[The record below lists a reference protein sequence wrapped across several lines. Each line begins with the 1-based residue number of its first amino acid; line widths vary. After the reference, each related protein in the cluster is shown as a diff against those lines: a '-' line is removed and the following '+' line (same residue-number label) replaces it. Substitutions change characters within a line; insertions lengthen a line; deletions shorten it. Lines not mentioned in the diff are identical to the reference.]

1 MNVSEKFYLW
11 SSSRTVRDEAYRI
24 IFQAETRSG
33 KLFDLALI
41 VVILSSVTVVM
52 LDSVP
57 YIADK
62 YHGVL
67 RIAEWIFTLLFTV
80 EYGARLWCVASK
92 KRYARSFFGL
102 IDLFAVIP
110 TYLSVLIP
118 GGEVLAVVRILRVL
132 RVFRILKLVQ
142 YMGGADVLLD
152 TLKASRFKIIV
163 FLITVMSIVVIVGS
177 TIYLV
182 EGPENGF
189 TSIPRGL
196 YWSIV
201 TLTTV
206 GYGDVTP
213 QTALGQILASFLM
226 VTGYALIAVPTGL
239 FSAEFVQQNAYR
251 RQKSNM
257 ASQKCPTC
265 GTLEVE
271 PDSQANYCRYCGQK
285 LT

>member
-1 MNVSEKFYLW
+1 MSLLTRFDFW
-11 SSSRTVRDEAYRI
+11 GSPGPARDATYRV
-24 IFQAETRSG
+24 IFEAETRRG
-33 KLFDLALI
+33 RLFDLALI
-41 VVILSSVTVVM
+41 LAILSSVTVVM

-57 YIADK
+57 EIAEE
-62 YHGVL
+62 YHGLL
-67 RIAEWIFTLLFTV
+67 RISEWIFTILFTI
-80 EYGARLWCVASK
+80 EYVARLWCVASRK
-92 KRYARSFFGL
+92 KYALSFFGL

-142 YMGGADVLLD
+142 YIGEAEVLVA
-152 TLKASRFKIIV
+152 TLKASRFKIVV
-163 FLITVMSIVVIVGS
+163 FLITVMSIVVVIGS
-177 TIYLV
+177 IIYLI

-196 YWSIV
+196 YWSVV

-213 QTALGQILASFLM
+213 QTPIGQALAAMLM
-226 VTGYALIAVPTGL
+226 VLGYALIAVPTGL
-239 FSAEFVQQNAYR
+239 FSAEFVQQNESHKKA
-251 RQKSNM
+251 SNTPVR
-257 ASQKCPTC
+257 SCSGC
-265 GTLEVE
+265 GNLEKE
-271 PDSQANYCRYCGQK
+271 HQAGYCRYCGQK

>member
-1 MNVSEKFYLW
+1 MSLLTRFDFW
-11 SSSRTVRDEAYRI
+11 GSPGPARDATYRV
-24 IFQAETRSG
+24 IFEAETRRG
-33 KLFDLALI
+33 RLFDLALI
-41 VVILSSVTVVM
+41 LAILSSVTVVM

-57 YIADK
+57 EIAEE
-62 YHGVL
+62 YHGLL
-67 RIAEWIFTLLFTV
+67 RISEWIFTILFTI
-80 EYGARLWCVASK
+80 EYVARLWCVASRK
-92 KRYARSFFGL
+92 KYALSFFGL

-142 YMGGADVLLD
+142 YIGEAEVLVA
-152 TLKASRFKIIV
+152 TLKASRFKIVV
-163 FLITVMSIVVIVGS
+163 FLITVMSIVVVIGS
-177 TIYLV
+177 IIYLI

-196 YWSIV
+196 YWSVV

-213 QTALGQILASFLM
+213 QTPIGQALAAMLM
-226 VTGYALIAVPTGL
+226 VLGYALIAVPTGL
-239 FSAEFVQQNAYR
+239 FSAEFVQQNESHKQA
-251 RQKSNM
+251 SNTPVR
-257 ASQKCPTC
+257 SCSGC
-265 GTLEVE
+265 GNLEKE
-271 PDSQANYCRYCGQK
+271 HQAGYCRYCGQK

>member
-1 MNVSEKFYLW
+1 MSFLTRFDFRG
-11 SSSRTVRDEAYRI
+11 SARPSREEVYRI

-33 KLFDLALI
+33 KLFDVVLILA
-41 VVILSSVTVVM
+41 ILSSVTVVM

-57 YIADK
+57 E
-62 YHGVL
+62 
-67 RIAEWIFTLLFTV
+67 IAERHHGKLRFAEWFFTGVFTI
-80 EYGARLWCVASK
+80 EYVARLWCVASK
-92 KRYARSFFGL
+92 KKYALSFFGL
-102 IDLFAVIP
+102 IDLFSVIP

-142 YMGGADVLLD
+142 YMGEADVLVA
-152 TLKASRFKIIV
+152 TLKASRFKIAV
-163 FLITVMSIVVIVGS
+163 FLITVMSIVVIIGS
-177 TIYLV
+177 MIYLI

-213 QTALGQILASFLM
+213 QTGVGQALAAMLM
-226 VTGYALIAVPTGL
+226 IMGYALIAVPTGL
-239 FSAEFVQQNAYR
+239 FSAEFVQQNESHRKMLNTPVQSCAG
-251 RQKSNM
+251 
-257 ASQKCPTC
+257 C
-265 GTLEVE
+265 GSLEKD
-271 PDSQANYCRYCGQK
+271 PKAGYCRYCGQK
-285 LT
+285 LI

>member
-1 MNVSEKFYLW
+1 MSLLTGFDFW
-11 SSSRTVRDEAYRI
+11 GSPGPARDATYRV
-24 IFQAETRSG
+24 IFEAETRRG
-33 KLFDLALI
+33 RLFDLALI
-41 VVILSSVTVVM
+41 LAILSSVTVVM

-57 YIADK
+57 EIAEE
-62 YHGVL
+62 YHGLL
-67 RIAEWIFTLLFTV
+67 RISEWIFTILFTI
-80 EYGARLWCVASK
+80 EYIARLWCVASRK
-92 KRYARSFFGL
+92 KYALSFFGL

-142 YMGGADVLLD
+142 YIGEAEVLVA
-152 TLKASRFKIIV
+152 TLKASRFKIVV
-163 FLITVMSIVVIVGS
+163 FLITVMSIVVVIGS
-177 TIYLV
+177 IIYLI

-196 YWSIV
+196 YWSVV

-213 QTALGQILASFLM
+213 QTPIGQALAAMLM
-226 VTGYALIAVPTGL
+226 VLGYALIAVPTGL
-239 FSAEFVQQNAYR
+239 FSAEFVQQNESHKKA
-251 RQKSNM
+251 SNTPVR
-257 ASQKCPTC
+257 SCPGC
-265 GTLEVE
+265 GSLEK
-271 PDSQANYCRYCGQK
+271 DHQAGYCRYCGQK

>member
-1 MNVSEKFYLW
+1 MSFLTRFDFRG
-11 SSSRTVRDEAYRI
+11 SARPSREEVYRI
-24 IFQAETRSG
+24 IFQAETQSG
-33 KLFDLALI
+33 KIFDVVLILAILGS
-41 VVILSSVTVVM
+41 VIVVM

-57 YIADK
+57 EIAER
-62 YHGVL
+62 YHGLL
-67 RIAEWIFTLLFTV
+67 RIAEWIFTILFTI

-92 KRYARSFFGL
+92 KKYALSFFGL

-142 YMGGADVLLD
+142 YMGEADVLMT
-152 TLKASRFKIIV
+152 TLKASRFKIAV

-177 TIYLV
+177 IMFLI

-206 GYGDVTP
+206 GYGDVAP
-213 QTALGQILASFLM
+213 QSPLGQALAALLMIL
-226 VTGYALIAVPTGL
+226 GYAIIAIPTGL
-239 FSAEFVQQNAYR
+239 LASEFTQQNAAR
-251 RQKSNM
+251 RQESNA
-257 ASQKCPTC
+257 ASQRCPAC
-265 GTLEVE
+265 GNLEV
-271 PDSQANYCRYCGQK
+271 DSQADYCRYCGQK

>member
-1 MNVSEKFYLW
+1 MSFLTRFDFRG
-11 SSSRTVRDEAYRI
+11 SARPSREEVYRI

-33 KLFDLALI
+33 KLFDIVLILA
-41 VVILSSVTVVM
+41 ILGSVTVVM

-57 YIADK
+57 EIAER
-62 YHGVL
+62 YHRLL
-67 RIAEWIFTLLFTV
+67 RIAEWIFTILFTI

-92 KRYARSFFGL
+92 KKYALSFFGL

-118 GGEVLAVVRILRVL
+118 GGEVLVVVRILRVL

-142 YMGGADVLLD
+142 YMGGADVLVA
-152 TLKASRFKIIV
+152 TLKASRFKIAV
-163 FLITVMSIVVIVGS
+163 FLITVMSIVVVVGS
-177 TIYLV
+177 IIYLI
-182 EGPENGF
+182 EGPDNGF

-196 YWSIV
+196 YWSVV

-213 QTALGQILASFLM
+213 QTGLGQTLAALLM
-226 VTGYALIAVPTGL
+226 VMGYALIAVPTGL
-239 FSAEFVQQNAYR
+239 FSAEFVQQNAAH
-251 RQKSNM
+251 RQGPNAPVQS
-257 ASQKCPTC
+257 CPGC
-265 GTLEVE
+265 GSPEK
-271 PDSQANYCRYCGQK
+271 DHQANYCRYCGQR

>member
-1 MNVSEKFYLW
+1 MSFLTRFDFRG
-11 SSSRTVRDEAYRI
+11 SARPSREEVYRI

-33 KLFDLALI
+33 KIFDVVLILA
-41 VVILSSVTVVM
+41 ILSSVTVVM

-57 YIADK
+57 EIAER
-62 YHGVL
+62 HHLLL
-67 RIAEWIFTLLFTV
+67 RIAEWIFTVLFTI

-92 KRYARSFFGL
+92 KKYALSFFGL
-102 IDLFAVIP
+102 IDLFSVIP
-110 TYLSVLIP
+110 TYLSVLLP

-142 YMGGADVLLD
+142 YMGEADVLVA
-152 TLKASRFKIIV
+152 TLKASRFKIAV
-163 FLITVMSIVVIVGS
+163 FLITVMSIVVVIGS
-177 TIYLV
+177 IIYLI

-213 QTALGQILASFLM
+213 QTGLGQALAAMLM
-226 VTGYALIAVPTGL
+226 IMGYALIAVPTGL
-239 FSAEFVQQNAYR
+239 FSAEFVQQNESHRKMLNTPVQSCAG
-251 RQKSNM
+251 
-257 ASQKCPTC
+257 C
-265 GTLEVE
+265 GSLEKD
-271 PDSQANYCRYCGQK
+271 PKAGYCRYCGQK
-285 LT
+285 LI

>member
-1 MNVSEKFYLW
+1 MSLR
-11 SSSRTVRDEAYRI
+11 SRFDSWNSARPSREEVYRI
-24 IFQAETRSG
+24 IFLAETRSG
-33 KLFDLALI
+33 KIFDVVLILA
-41 VVILSSVTVVM
+41 ILSSVTVVM

-57 YIADK
+57 EIAER
-62 YHGVL
+62 YHRLL
-67 RIAEWIFTLLFTV
+67 RIAEWIFTILFTI
-80 EYGARLWCVASK
+80 EYSARLWCVASK
-92 KRYARSFFGL
+92 KKYALSFFGL

-142 YMGGADVLLD
+142 YIGEAEVLVA
-152 TLKASRFKIIV
+152 TLKASRFKIAV
-163 FLITVMSIVVIVGS
+163 FLIAVMSIAVIIGS
-177 TIYLV
+177 MIYLI

-213 QTALGQILASFLM
+213 QTGFGQALAAMLM
-226 VTGYALIAVPTGL
+226 VLGYALIAIPTGL
-239 FSAEFVQQNAYR
+239 FSAEFVQQSASH
-251 RQKSNM
+251 QKTLNTPVQS
-257 ASQKCPTC
+257 CPGC
-265 GTLEVE
+265 GSLEKD
-271 PDSQANYCRYCGQK
+271 PQAGYCRYCGQK